1 MRAGVVEGRPATVA
15 PPAVRALG
23 PLVDPVQ
30 VPINRIPSGV
40 DRMLYYSMRHR
51 TQLYL
56 DEGQYRW
63 LKQRAGEAG
72 SIAAVVRQL
81 IDAERARGVDLA
93 VDPLLSY
100 LVDEAPGKGPKGT
113 SVSSLDRDL
122 YGS

>member
-1 MRAGVVEGRPATVA
+1 
-15 PPAVRALG
+15 
-23 PLVDPVQ
+23 
-30 VPINRIPSGV
+30 
-40 DRMLYYSMRHR
+40 MRHR

-72 SIAAVVRQL
+72 SIAAAVREL

-93 VDPLLSY
+93 VDPLLTY
-100 LVDEAPGKGPKGT
+100 LVDETPGKGPKRT
-113 SVSSLDRDL
+113 SVSTLDDDL

>member
-1 MRAGVVEGRPATVA
+1 MAARP
-15 PPAVRALG
+15 VRAAAARS
-23 PLVDPVQ
+23 PLAGGTVDFVQ
-30 VPINRIPSGV
+30 MPSGRIPSGAGP
-40 DRMLYYSMRHR
+40 MLYYSMKHR

-72 SIAAVVRQL
+72 SIAGVVRDL
-81 IDAERARGVDLA
+81 IDAERGRGVDSA
-93 VDPLLSY
+93 TDPLLSY
-100 LVDEAPGKGPKGT
+100 LVDEAPGKGRKGT

>member
-1 MRAGVVEGRPATVA
+1 MGGGGC
-15 PPAVRALG
+15 PPALPPPAPLPLSRR
-23 PLVDPVQ
+23 LVDSVQ
-30 VPINRIPSGV
+30 MPFGRVPSGAGP
-40 DRMLYYSMRHR
+40 MLYYSMKHR

-72 SIAAVVRQL
+72 SIAAVVRDL
-81 IDAERARGVDLA
+81 IDVERARGVDA
-93 VDPLLSY
+93 ATDPLLSY
-100 LVDEAPGKGPKGT
+100 LVDEAPGKGRKRT